1 MNDCVIEV
9 QDNADDAS
17 KLDISLVAL
26 GANNNLWL
34 YFDSKTEKSY
44 RKLTPVFQDE
54 LHKVLGAKEGSMV
67 NTGQNSAQPITI
79 TVSKP
84 AGFDFQTCSFVLVSE
99 VEGEYNAVK
108 ISVKG
113 QDPHG
118 IVVPGKWQW
127 PTERTCI
134 KDAYP
139 EFNTWAADH
148 TKARDWYKH
157 PVEGK
162 VVKR

>member
-1 MNDCVIEV
+1 M
-9 QDNADDAS
+9 
-17 KLDISLVAL
+17 
-26 GANNNLWL
+26 
-34 YFDSKTEKSY
+34 
-44 RKLTPVFQDE
+44 
-54 LHKVLGAKEGSMV
+54 
-67 NTGQNSAQPITI
+67 
-79 TVSKP
+79 
-84 AGFDFQTCSFVLVSE
+84 LVSE

-127 PTERTCI
+127 PTEKTCI

-148 TKARDWYKH
+148 TKALDWYKH

-162 VVKR
+162 VVKNKEAEEQK